1 MERKLGIVLA
11 PILLALALV
20 PGSSALAATTG
31 AATTTGATVAVCTS
45 WVTMSSR
52 NPGSGDNNLNAVA
65 AVSAT
70 SVWAVGDYFVGATT
84 KTLVEHWNGKTWKV
98 VRSPNKGTDDT
109 LHSVYVVSPT
119 NIWAVGSYFTTAGR
133 TLIEHWN
140 GKTWKVVFS
149 QNVGPGAN
157 ELTAVRGTSGHDI
170 WAVGNAT
177 TSYPLSD
184 TVILHWNG
192 RRWQLV
198 PSPNVANRPN
208 FLRAVRPVSPT
219 DAWAVG
225 RYDPK
230 GGGSLPLVLHL
241 TKGHWH
247 IVSSPGGTSGSGSNT
262 LNGVLATSSASAW
275 AVGDCYNGT
284 MDRTLILHW
293 NGHKWLKSA
302 SPNVGTD
309 SDDVNA
315 VGATSA
321 ANIYAV
327 GADYRNTSSH
337 VLIERWNG
345 SHWRVL
351 AGRNPGAGYNIFNG
365 VFALSAR
372 SIWAVGTTASKTG
385 QNRTLIEHCR

>member
-1 MERKLGIVLA
+1 VTRKLRLVVAPVVLV
-11 PILLALALV
+11 LALV
-20 PGSSALAATTG
+20 PGSAALAAG
-31 AATTTGATVAVCTS
+31 ASATAPAVCAS

-149 QNVGPGAN
+149 QDVGPGAN

-208 FLRAVRPVSPT
+208 FLRAVRPVSRT
-219 DAWAVG
+219 EAWAVG

-247 IVSSPGGTSGSGSNT
+247 IVSSPGGT
-262 LNGVLATSSASAW
+262 
-275 AVGDCYNGT
+275 GDYYNGT
-284 MDRTLILHW
+284 ADRTLILHW

-309 SDDVNA
+309 SDDLNA

-321 ANIYAV
+321 GNIYAV

-337 VLIERWNG
+337 VLIEHWNG
-345 SHWRVL
+345 THWRVL
-351 AGRNPGAGYNIFNG
+351 AGRNPGAGYNIFNA

-372 SIWAVGTTASKTG
+372 SIWAVGTTASKAG
-385 QNRTLIEHCR
+385 QNRTLIEQCR